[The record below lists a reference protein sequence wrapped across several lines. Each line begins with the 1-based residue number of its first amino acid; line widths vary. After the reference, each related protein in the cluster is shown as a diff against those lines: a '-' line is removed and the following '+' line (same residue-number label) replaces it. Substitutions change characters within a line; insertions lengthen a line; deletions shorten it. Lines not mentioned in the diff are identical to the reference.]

1 MEFNVTE
8 PTTSLPTADN
18 NVASPAKA
26 DNKATS
32 PTKKDKNRFP
42 LFLSIFTLIL
52 LCIAAF
58 YFWQLQNLQ
67 SLKIQYSL
75 TNSQSDSRK
84 IDTFQQ
90 NIQQQL
96 NSLKDLSSTQQT
108 LLNSLAQE
116 SYFHTQKLA
125 DLGARSRND
134 WLLAEAEYLMRL
146 ANQRLTLEQ
155 DINSAEAM
163 LTNADKIIA
172 EINDPGLTEV
182 RQALATE
189 ILSLQQINHL
199 DYQGLYL
206 KLDALIRSIDTLQ
219 QNSIVQEA
227 SPKPTVVSTDATT
240 DQSSQLMAI
249 WSNIWK
255 DLKQAVL
262 IRRLDKPVE
271 PLLAPEQ
278 DYYLKQNL
286 RLMLEQASLALIDK
300 NTIIY
305 QSSLNKALVWLDQYF
320 IQNDKKIS
328 EIKNN
333 LAEMASFKIDQTLP
347 DISTSLR
354 LTKMKIESFY
364 KQHSISKLST
374 PKAEIEAAKT
384 LKQESA
390 NKEPNL

>member
-8 PTTSLPTADN
+8 PTTSLPPADK

-52 LCIAAF
+52 LCVAAF
-58 YFWQLQNLQ
+58 YFWQQQNLQ

-75 TNSQSDSRK
+75 TSSQSDSRK

-90 NIQQQL
+90 NIQQQV

-116 SYFHTQKLA
+116 SYFQTQKLA

-219 QNSIVQEA
+219 QNSIVQEV
-227 SPKPTVVSTDATT
+227 PPEPTVVSTDSTT

-305 QSSLNKALVWLDQYF
+305 QSSLNKALSWLDQYF

-374 PKAEIEAAKT
+374 PKSEIEAANT

>member
-1 MEFNVTE
+1 MTE
-8 PTTSLPTADN
+8 PTTSLP
-18 NVASPAKA
+18 SA
-26 DNKATS
+26 DNKTVS
-32 PTKKDKNRFP
+32 PTNKDNNRFP
-42 LFLSIFTLIL
+42 LFLSVVTLIL
-52 LCIAAF
+52 LCAAAF
-58 YFWQLQNLQ
+58 YLWQQQNIQ
-67 SLKIQYSL
+67 SLKIQYFL
-75 TNSQSDSRK
+75 TSNQDNSRK
-84 IDTFQQ
+84 VDAFQQ
-90 NIQQQL
+90 NIQLQV
-96 NSLKDLSSTQQT
+96 NSLKDLSSKQQT

-146 ANQRLTLEQ
+146 ANQRLSLEH
-155 DINSAEAM
+155 DIDSAEAM

-189 ILSLQQINHL
+189 ILSLQQVNHL

-206 KLDALIRSIDTLQ
+206 KLDALISSIDTLEQ
-219 QNSIVQEA
+219 DAFLREDIPEHAIENADTARE
-227 SPKPTVVSTDATT
+227 PTN
-240 DQSSQLMAI
+240 QFMAI

-300 NTIIY
+300 NSTIY
-305 QSSLNKALVWLDQYF
+305 QSSLNKALSWIDQYF
-320 IQNDKKIS
+320 LQNNKKIA
-328 EIKNN
+328 EIKSN

-354 LTKMKIESFY
+354 LTKMKIENFY
-364 KQHSISKLST
+364 KQHSINKLST
-374 PKAEIEAAKT
+374 PNADIEAANK
-384 LKQESA
+384 LKQQSA
-390 NKEPNL
+390 DKEPTL